1 MSSFLPLFYFHG
13 PSFIRIDIISS
24 EDITVIAS
32 PMARGLMAHFSA
44 SKKQDRAIKLTR
56 LGNFWPIADRKL
68 RFPPIGEQK
77 PLAAIL
83 ETTGR
88 VGASGARNYFRGGAR
103 ASGTFRPRCPRNRA
117 RSPFPVSLSEISARE
132 HSLAH
137 GKRGKKGK
145 EWEKNVPWPPRRG
158 NGERGKLILW

>member
-1 MSSFLPLFYFHG
+1 MWSICAKASQKLALRNNNPEEKNRKKEKSSQICTLEAMSSFLPSFYFHG

-44 SKKQDRAIKLTR
+44 SEKQDRAIKLTR

-68 RFPPIGEQK
+68 RFHPIGEQK

-88 VGASGARNYFRGGAR
+88 VSARNYFRGGA
-103 ASGTFRPRCPRNRA
+103 
-117 RSPFPVSLSEISARE
+117 
-132 HSLAH
+132 
-137 GKRGKKGK
+137 
-145 EWEKNVPWPPRRG
+145 
-158 NGERGKLILW
+158 